1 MRYTRYKSP
10 SLTNL
15 SYHVGYKHI
24 WTLDYD
30 IKGVEALHAPEQFHL
45 PLYTPPP
52 LPAAQGPRKTG
63 ANCPCYLTLM
73 NARGQFQQIFGSI
86 DFVR

>member
-52 LPAAQGPRKTG
+52 PSQRPKDPGRRVQTAHA
-63 ANCPCYLTLM
+63 
-73 NARGQFQQIFGSI
+73 I
-86 DFVR
+86 